1 MEGSLKQPPGVES
14 AEYAAAA
21 RDEVPVL
28 QAEHLGVEYRIAR
41 TGTRYRAIGD
51 ITFVAPDGSFTA
63 IVGPS
68 GCGKSTFLK
77 AIAGLI
83 PCSYGRLLIDGRVV
97 DGPGDG
103 RAVVFQSPAL
113 LPWRTALDNVLYGL
127 ELRRVPRQE
136 AERRARVMMELV
148 GLTDFVHAYPRELSG
163 GMQQRVNLARALAV
177 DPKILLLDEP
187 FSALDA
193 QTREVMQYE
202 LLRIWDETRKTAVF
216 VTHEIAEAVF
226 LADRVAVLSKGPES
240 VLVDMVEVPL
250 PRPRTQ
256 QTKRTPLFFALVD
269 RIWAQ
274 ISGAPS
280 GREPKA
286 VTE

>member
-1 MEGSLKQPPGVES
+1 MEAPLSGPRRRDV
-14 AEYAAAA
+14 AEDMRA
-21 RDEVPVL
+21 RHDEIPVL

-41 TGTRYRAIGD
+41 TGERYRAIRD
-51 ITFVAPDGSFTA
+51 ITLAAPQGSFTA

-83 PCSYGRLLIDGRVV
+83 PCAHGRLLIDGKVV

-113 LPWRTALDNVLYGL
+113 LPWRDVLGNVIYGL
-127 ELRRVPRQE
+127 ELRRARRDDAVK
-136 AERRARVMMELV
+136 RARSMIDLV
-148 GLTDFVHAYPRELSG
+148 GLSDFVHNYPWELSG

-216 VTHEIAEAVF
+216 VTHEIGEAVF

-240 VLVDMVEVPL
+240 VIVETVEVPL
-250 PRPRTQ
+250 PRPRTA
-256 QTKRTPLFFALVD
+256 QTKRAPLFFELVD
-269 RIWAQ
+269 RIWAR
-274 ISGAPS
+274 IAGAGN
-280 GREPKA
+280 GR
-286 VTE
+286 